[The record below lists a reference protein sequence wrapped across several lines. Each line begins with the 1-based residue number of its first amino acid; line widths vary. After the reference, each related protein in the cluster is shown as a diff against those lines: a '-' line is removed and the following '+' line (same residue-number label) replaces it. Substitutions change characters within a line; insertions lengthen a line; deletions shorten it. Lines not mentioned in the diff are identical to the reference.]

1 LSNWSN
7 FSPQERKEFTSKK
20 FEKKIYDDYKMFENH
35 RIDVMRRDAM
45 ELKRD
50 LEIELVDVR
59 ERQDYMRVHYSL

>member
-1 LSNWSN
+1 
-7 FSPQERKEFTSKK
+7 
-20 FEKKIYDDYKMFENH
+20 MFENH

-50 LEIELVDVR
+50 LEIELADVR